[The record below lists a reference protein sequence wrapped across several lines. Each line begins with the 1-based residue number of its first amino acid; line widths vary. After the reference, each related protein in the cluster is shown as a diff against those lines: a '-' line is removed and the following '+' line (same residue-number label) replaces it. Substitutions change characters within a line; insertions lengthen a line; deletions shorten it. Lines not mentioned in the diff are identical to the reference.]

1 MTSFAKQFFSKMFV
15 KIVLQKWQKCSKTEE
30 IVIFT
35 FRERIVRL
43 GQMQSK
49 LVDFTEMLIQSVIRK
64 VQILYLVYCSVSMPL
79 FEMLM
84 KVCKN
89 VILSNVLLMCN

>member
-1 MTSFAKQFFSKMFV
+1 MFV
-15 KIVLQKWQKCSKTEE
+15 KIVLQKWQKWQKCSKTEE

-49 LVDFTEMLIQSVIRK
+49 LVDFTEMLIQSFIRK
-64 VQILYLVYCSVSMPL
+64 VS
-79 FEMLM
+79 
-84 KVCKN
+84 K
-89 VILSNVLLMCN
+89 